1 VSYDDFTR
9 TLYVLAALLE
19 AGGVL
24 LVVWDVRRDRNR
36 AREYLGLPR
45 RVRIPWPRA
54 TWTIQHALEDED
66 IRRGSHL
73 GQMIQRERSD
83 QAARDLQ
90 RVALR
95 AAEAEVEFRQTIA
108 DILRGNVYRR
118 LVPAVL
124 IAAGIALGT
133 YANFRAL

>member
-1 VSYDDFTR
+1 
-9 TLYVLAALLE
+9 
-19 AGGVL
+19 
-24 LVVWDVRRDRNR
+24 
-36 AREYLGLPR
+36 
-45 RVRIPWPRA
+45 
-54 TWTIQHALEDED
+54 
-66 IRRGSHL
+66 
-73 GQMIQRERSD
+73 MIQRERSD